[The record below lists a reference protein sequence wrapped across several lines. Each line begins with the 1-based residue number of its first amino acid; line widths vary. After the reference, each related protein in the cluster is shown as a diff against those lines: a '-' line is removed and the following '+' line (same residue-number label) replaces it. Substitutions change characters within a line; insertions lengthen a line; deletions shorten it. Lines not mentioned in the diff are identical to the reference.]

1 MPENKKPIIIKKIK
15 KGGGGHH
22 GGAWKVAYADF
33 VTAMMAF
40 FLLMWLLNMV
50 SEEKKIALSKYFNEF
65 NLFEQGGKTFLSGE
79 GGGSP
84 LTEAAKPS
92 KYPTNL
98 EEGEDTPPQFEHTS
112 SNADMEMEALKAV
125 EIKKEKFKEELT
137 KVIEKKLKDLEN
149 QIIIEVVDKG
159 VRIQLVDQE
168 RGSSIFERGSIYL
181 TDTAKRALMVI
192 TESLNEMPNN
202 LAIEGHTDSHIYSG
216 SKYTNWELSTDRASS
231 ARRTMEEFGLNPKR
245 IMQVAGYAD
254 TQLLI
259 KNNPTDAKNRRISI
273 LVAFT
278 KDQKTNNK
286 K

>member
-1 MPENKKPIIIKKIK
+1 VPESKKPIIIKKIK

-40 FLLMWLLNMV
+40 FLLLWLLNMV
-50 SEEKKIALSKYFNEF
+50 SDEKKIALSKYFNEF
-65 NLFEQGGKTFLSGE
+65 SLFEKGGQSFFVGE

-84 LTEAAKPS
+84 VTETSKPS
-92 KYPTNL
+92 KYPTNIEEGKDIPPKL
-98 EEGEDTPPQFEHTS
+98 EEK
-112 SNADMEMEALKAV
+112 SNDMELEALKAV

-149 QIIIEVVDKG
+149 QIIIEVVDRG

-168 RGSSIFERGSIYL
+168 KGNSIFERGSVYL

-192 TESLNEMPNN
+192 TESLNEMPNSI
-202 LAIEGHTDSHIYSG
+202 AIEGHTDSLSFSG
-216 SKYTNWELSTDRASS
+216 TKYTNWELSTDRASS
-231 ARRTMEEFGLNPKR
+231 ARRAMEEFGLNPKR
-245 IMQVAGYAD
+245 IIQVAGYAD

-259 KNNPTDAKNRRISI
+259 KNNPADPKNRRISI
-273 LVAFT
+273 LVGFN
-278 KDQKTNNK
+278 KNKQNNQKP
-286 K
+286 

>member
-1 MPENKKPIIIKKIK
+1 VPESKKPIIIKKIK

-50 SEEKKIALSKYFNEF
+50 SDVKKIAISKYFNEF
-65 NLFEQGGKTFLSGE
+65 NLFEQGGKSFLSGE
-79 GGGSP
+79 GGTSP
-84 LTEAAKPS
+84 ISESSKLS
-92 KYPTNL
+92 KYETNL
-98 EEGEDTPPQFEHTS
+98 EEGEDNPPKFEEQPP
-112 SNADMEMEALKAV
+112 DMEMEALKAV

-168 RGSSIFERGSIYL
+168 RGNSIFERGSISL

-192 TESLNEMPNN
+192 TDSLNGMSNS
-202 LAIEGHTDSHIYSG
+202 LAIEGHTDSLSYSG
-216 SKYTNWELSTDRASS
+216 TKYTNWELSTDRASS
-231 ARRTMEEFGLNPKR
+231 ARRSMEEFGLSPKR
-245 IMQVAGYAD
+245 IIQVAGYAD

-259 KNNPTDAKNRRISI
+259 KNNPNDAKNRRISI

-286 K
+286 